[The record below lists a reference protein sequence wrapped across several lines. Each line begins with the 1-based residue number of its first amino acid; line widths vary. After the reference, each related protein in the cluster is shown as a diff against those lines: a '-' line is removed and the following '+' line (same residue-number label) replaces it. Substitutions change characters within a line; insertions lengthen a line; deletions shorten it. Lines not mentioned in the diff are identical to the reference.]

1 MAKAVDKAYRSIREG
16 ILRGLFAPGA
26 HIRAQDLAAATGLS
40 RTPVREAMRRLHAE
54 GMIQIIA
61 NRGAFVSSWSERD
74 IVQIYDLRVLLEG
87 FAAESAA
94 ATITES
100 QLAELRAQADE
111 MSELVELEP
120 APYEAIAEV
129 NNRFH
134 RGILAACGNTR
145 MEDLLSAIV
154 EVPITIRTF
163 RHYSRADLRRS
174 ANQHHDLVS
183 ALAAGDGAWARSVM
197 ATHILSARHSLV
209 SIAPGEP
216 PTPNPAA

>member
-1 MAKAVDKAYRSIREG
+1 MAEAVDKAYRSIREG
-16 ILRGLFAPGA
+16 ILRGLYAPGT
-26 HIRAQDLAAATGLS
+26 HIRAQDLAASTGLS

-54 GMIQIIA
+54 GMIQIHP

-87 FAAESAA
+87 FAAQSAA
-94 ATITES
+94 STITEP
-100 QLAELRAQADE
+100 QLAELKAQADE
-111 MSELVELEP
+111 MSGLVEEEP
-120 APYEAIAEV
+120 PPYEAIAEV

-134 RGILAACGNTR
+134 RGILAACGNSR

-174 ANQHHDLVS
+174 AAQHHDLVT
-183 ALAAGDGAWARSVM
+183 ALAAGDGDWARSVM

-209 SIAPGEP
+209 SAAPGGP
-216 PTPNPAA
+216 PAPIPSG